1 MTEFTVWLASENDS
15 DGRRFSA
22 NYPQEAAEM
31 FADWKDSYGD
41 DYEIVNGHSETVIVR
56 NEKTGEE
63 YTMTVS
69 GRLIRRYSAQLVID
83 KQMGAQS

>member
-1 MTEFTVWLASENDS
+1 MTDFTVWIASESHS

-56 NEKTGEE
+56 NESDGRE
-63 YTMTVS
+63 YRMIVS
-69 GRLIRRYSAQLVID
+69 GRLIRRYSARLVIEP
-83 KQMGAQS
+83 MGAKS

>member
-1 MTEFTVWLASENDS
+1 MTDFTVWIARESHS

-22 NYPQEAAEM
+22 NYPQTAAEM

-56 NEKTGEE
+56 NEETGAE
-63 YTMTVS
+63 YKMIVS
-69 GRLIRRYSAQLVID
+69 GRLIRRYLAQLVIEP
-83 KQMGAQS
+83 MGAQS